1 MVCGILY
8 RGVCAGTG
16 GLCSPDCGWGYV
28 VVGVRGERC
37 RDCVYVVFTVL
48 HGSWVFS
55 VVIRSVSGKGCVV
68 WLKYFC

>member
-1 MVCGILY
+1 
-8 RGVCAGTG
+8 
-16 GLCSPDCGWGYV
+16 
-28 VVGVRGERC
+28 VGVRGERC